1 MHITRR
7 HALASA
13 CALAMAGLAGTAHA
27 SDYPSK
33 PIELIVPVAAGGGTD
48 LVGRAFAEA
57 AKKYM
62 PQQPMIVMNKPGASG
77 AIGTAELIN
86 AKPDGYKIGI
96 IICEI
101 TIIPN
106 LGITKYTA
114 ADLRPIARLN
124 ADPSA
129 VTVRADAPWQ
139 TIDEFLADARKRKDP
154 MPVGNAGMGSIWH
167 MAAAAFAEKTGVKVN
182 HVPFLGAAPA
192 VVALLG
198 GHVDAIT
205 VSPGEVAQH
214 VAAGKLRTLAVMA
227 DQRVGGMFEKV
238 PTLKE
243 RGVDLTVGVWR
254 GLAVPK
260 TTPPEIVA
268 QLSDVARKA
277 AEDAGFRDTLTK
289 ASLGWAYADAAAF
302 QAVIDKDRAFY
313 AALVPKLEM
322 TK

>member
-13 CALAMAGLAGTAHA
+13 CAIAMAGLAGTAHA

-33 PIELIVPVAAGGGTD
+33 PVELIVPVAAGGGTD

-243 RGVDLTVGVWR
+243 RGIDVTVGVWR

-268 QLSDVARKA
+268 QLSEVARKA

>member
-13 CALAMAGLAGTAHA
+13 CAIAMAGLAGTAHA

-154 MPVGNAGMGSIWH
+154 MPIGNAGMGSIWH

-243 RGVDLTVGVWR
+243 RGIDVTVGVWR

>member
-13 CALAMAGLAGTAHA
+13 CAIAMAGLAGTAHA

-243 RGVDLTVGVWR
+243 RGIDVTVGVWR

-268 QLSDVARKA
+268 QLSEVARKA